1 MKLPLTLFASR
12 FSSVVAPLFAVM
24 LSLLCGPS
32 LAQTFPNKQITI
44 VVPYA
49 PGGTNDIIARVV
61 AQKMSENVG
70 QPVIVENKPGAGG
83 NVGAAHVA
91 RSAPDGYT
99 ILTAPVG
106 ILAINKYIYRNAGF
120 DPDKDF
126 TPITVAGSVPNVL
139 LVNPSVPAR
148 NMEELLR
155 YIRANPGKLNFASMG
170 SGTTGHLSGEM
181 FKMLATLDLVHAPY
195 KGSGPALADLLA
207 GHVQMMFDNLP
218 TALPHVKSGKLR
230 AFAVTSATRHPS
242 LPDVPT
248 LAEAGVPGF
257 EATAWFGFV
266 APAATPRPV
275 VEKLNAEMVKALRDP
290 MVKEKMDA
298 QGVHIVANSTADF
311 SRQIASES
319 AKWKKVVDRSGARA
333 D

>member
-1 MKLPLTLFASR
+1 MKLPHILFAS
-12 FSSVVAPLFAVM
+12 LFALL
-24 LSLLCGPS
+24 LSLVSGFS
-32 LAQTFPNKQITI
+32 AAQSFPNRQITI

-61 AQKMSENVG
+61 AQKMSENLS

-91 RSAPDGYT
+91 RAQPDGYT
-99 ILTAPVG
+99 VLTAPVG
-106 ILAINKYIYRNAGF
+106 ILAINKYIYKNAGF
-120 DPDKDF
+120 DPDRDF

-139 LVNPSVPAR
+139 LVNPAVPAR

-181 FKMLATLDLVHAPY
+181 FKMLAVLDLVHAPY

-230 AFAVTSATRHPS
+230 AFAVTSSTRHPA

-266 APAATPRPV
+266 APAATPRPI
-275 VEKLNAEMVKALRDP
+275 VERLNAEMVKALRDP

-298 QGVHIVANSTADF
+298 QGVHIMANSSADF
-311 SRQIASES
+311 ARLIASES
-319 AKWKKVVDRSGARA
+319 AKWKQVVDRSGARA

>member
-1 MKLPLTLFASR
+1 MKLPHILFAS
-12 FSSVVAPLFAVM
+12 LFALL
-24 LSLLCGPS
+24 LSLVSGFS
-32 LAQTFPNKQITI
+32 AAQSFPNRQITI

-61 AQKMSENVG
+61 AQKMSENLS

-91 RSAPDGYT
+91 RAQPDGYT
-99 ILTAPVG
+99 VLTAPVG
-106 ILAINKYIYRNAGF
+106 ILAINKYIYKNAGF
-120 DPDKDF
+120 DPDRDF

-139 LVNPSVPAR
+139 LVNPAVPAR

-181 FKMLATLDLVHAPY
+181 FMMLAVLYLVHARY

-207 GHVQMMFDNLP
+207 GHVQMMFDTLP

-230 AFAVTSATRHPS
+230 AFAVTSSTRHPA

-266 APAATPRPV
+266 APAATPRPI
-275 VEKLNAEMVKALRDP
+275 VERLNAEMVKALRDP

-298 QGVHIVANSTADF
+298 QGVHIMANSSADF
-311 SRQIASES
+311 ARLIASES
-319 AKWKKVVDRSGARA
+319 AKWKQVVDRSGARA